1 MLKVLALRLTLQ
13 RLVARLE
20 EPVRQEDTPIGSCE
34 RVVLHGAGP
43 LAEDGRWVL
52 IAKKGAAEGEAHVG
66 EAEQLFDTFDQG
78 IAGGDDLPE
87 PAADGFPQ

>member
-1 MLKVLALRLTLQ
+1 MGAH
-13 RLVARLE
+13 
-20 EPVRQEDTPIGSCE
+20 RQEQ
-34 RVVLHGAGP
+34 
-43 LAEDGRWVL
+43 
-52 IAKKGAAEGEAHVG
+52 GAAEGEAHVG